1 MKHKSLKD
9 SVARFFDECKMAGLG
24 IVLSTKKL
32 KFWLIFI
39 PVFIIFGTLLSMFA
53 GGFSAFNL
61 FFATDFGG
69 KMSILGSAFLSLFG
83 VGRDLGTF
91 LSVFSISLL
100 QALLIT
106 LIVLIYKYRKKTST
120 SAMQNAGIATGLALL
135 GSGCPT
141 CGATLITPILTA
153 IFSGGGYAIVGTVS
167 GIITA
172 LAILVALYSIKKL
185 GMESYVIMLGEKRK
199 QRLEKKD
206 GKSN

>member
-9 SVARFFDECKMAGLG
+9 WAAKFFDECKMAGLG
-24 IVLSTKKL
+24 IVLLSKKL
-32 KFWLIFI
+32 KFWLIFVSI
-39 PVFIIFGTLLSMFA
+39 FIVFGTLLSMFA
-53 GGFSAFNL
+53 GGFAAFNL

-91 LSVFSISLL
+91 LSVFCISLL

-106 LIVLIYKYRKKTST
+106 LIVLIYKHRKKSST
-120 SAMQNAGIATGLALL
+120 SAMQNAGIAAGLALL

-153 IFSGGGYAIVGTVS
+153 IFSGGGYAIIGTVS
-167 GIITA
+167 VVITIV
-172 LAILVALYSIKKL
+172 AILIALYSIKKL

-199 QRLEKKD
+199 QRLEEKN